1 MLKWAKPFGHCPS
14 ICAAYLS
21 NMPLPIHRQLNQGF
35 FPDIDF
41 AITTPGDGPQLRAS
55 VKTVNTFTKGYEKQL
70 TETLPEHVDTIITST
85 QNDIKAGRRPAV
97 TTIDIRVPPG
107 SAIPKTDLINT
118 LRDRVPKDLQKYI
131 KIMVNEF

>member
-1 MLKWAKPFGHCPS
+1 
-14 ICAAYLS
+14 
-21 NMPLPIHRQLNQGF
+21 
-35 FPDIDF
+35 
-41 AITTPGDGPQLRAS
+41 
-55 VKTVNTFTKGYEKQL
+55 
-70 TETLPEHVDTIITST
+70 LPEHVDTIITST